1 MKKIYTL
8 FLFCF
13 STVGTSAQ
21 LFVDT
26 SYTVEQM
33 MYDFFDTSGITISN
47 VQFTGSKN
55 AVGYFDAGNT
65 NLGISAGIM
74 ITSGSIFNAVG
85 PNIDGFSS
93 TNNGAEGDADLTT
106 LSMSVT
112 FDASVI
118 EFDLIPTEDTIIFKY
133 VFGSEEYS
141 EWVGS
146 TFNDVFGFFVDGQN
160 IALIPNTSVPVT
172 INNVNCITGYTDYYV
187 CNDPYNFSCPFNAD
201 CPTLPDSTTVE
212 YDGFTTPLSALA
224 LVVPGQTY
232 HIKIAVA
239 DASDY
244 IYDSGVFL
252 SISSLDGAGQLK
264 LAGNFST
271 QINGNEVAFDEQVNY
286 ASSWLWDF
294 GDGSTSVERN
304 PVHTYADLANETYI
318 VTLIASNFCC
328 SDTITYSIGQAT
340 GVGSNV
346 IQPLSITPNPV
357 KDYLNVTIPEGKH
370 GQLNIYDEI
379 GTGIYENTI
388 YGNSKVDFSNFPSGI
403 YVVRIISDEKIYQS
417 KVIRE

>member
-1 MKKIYTL
+1 
-8 FLFCF
+8 
-13 STVGTSAQ
+13 
-21 LFVDT
+21 
-26 SYTVEQM
+26 

-47 VQFTGSKN
+47 VQFTGVKH

-74 ITSGSIFNAVG
+74 LTSGSIYNAVG
-85 PNIDGFSS
+85 PNISGFIS
-93 TNNGAEGDADLTT
+93 TNNGAAGDEDLDN
-106 LSMSVT
+106 LSGIST
-112 FDASVI
+112 QDGSVI

-133 VFGSEEYS
+133 VFGSDEYH
-141 EWVGS
+141 EWVG
-146 TFNDVFGFFVDGQN
+146 TIYNDVFGFFVDGQN
-160 IALIPNTSVPVT
+160 IAMIPNTTLPVA
-172 INNVNCITGYTDYYV
+172 INTVNCTMGYADYYM
-187 CNDPYNFSCPFNAD
+187 CNDPLDIYCGLNASCPSSA
-201 CPTLPDSTTVE
+201 DSTTVE

-239 DASDY
+239 DASDN

-304 PVHTYADLANETYI
+304 PIHTYADLANETYI

-340 GVGSNV
+340 GLGNNV

-379 GTGIYENTI
+379 GTGIYKNTI